1 MNANTQMIETLA
13 SAPTFQEY
21 EEAFT
26 NATGLPLALRAA
38 ESEQLP
44 LQGKRNESRWCA
56 MMAANSATCAAC
68 LQMQKKLA
76 QSAVD
81 APCTITCAYGLR
93 ETAVPV
99 KVGTQ
104 TIGFLQTGQVLP
116 QKPTNTGF
124 ERALETAAKLGVS
137 LEKEKAR
144 EAYFA
149 TPVVP
154 QKKLDSMASLL
165 CQFADFLSL
174 KSNQI
179 AVEKPETHETEPPIV
194 TRARQF
200 IDEHHAEELTLG
212 QVAQATNTSVF
223 YFCKLFKKSTGL
235 HFTEYVSRVRTER
248 AKDLLLNPNL
258 RVSEV
263 AYEVGFQSLTHFNR
277 VFKNIAGESP
287 TEYRGHVAMLA
298 A

>member
-1 MNANTQMIETLA
+1 MIETLA
-13 SAPTFQEY
+13 NAPTFQEY
-21 EEAFT
+21 QQAFT
-26 NATGLPLALRAA
+26 NATGLPLALHAA
-38 ESEQLP
+38 QDDAAP
-44 LQGKRNESRWCA
+44 LHGKPNESPWCA

-68 LQMQKKLA
+68 LQMQRKLA
-76 QSAVD
+76 QSALD
-81 APCTITCAYGLR
+81 SPSTLTCAYGLR

-104 TIGFLQTGQVLP
+104 TIGYLQTGQVLP
-116 QKPTNTGF
+116 QKPTNAGF
-124 ERALETAAKLGVS
+124 ERALETAQKSGVT
-137 LEKEKAR
+137 LEKDKAR
-144 EAYFA
+144 EAWFA

-165 CQFADFLSL
+165 CQFAEFLSL

-179 AVEKPETHETEPPIV
+179 AVEKAPMAETEPPIV
-194 TRARQF
+194 ARARQF
-200 IDEHHAEELTLG
+200 IEEHHAEELTLG
-212 QVAQATNTSVF
+212 QVAQAANTSVF

-263 AYEVGFQSLTHFNR
+263 AYGVGFQSLTHFNR

-287 TEYRGHVAMLA
+287 TEYRGHVSTLA